1 MCSRGEAVFE
11 VEETE
16 EAAAGAAAA
25 VPDGAVAPGLSVD
38 SIFNMEDEP
47 GAPGASGGG
56 GGGGGEPGGVL
67 LTAASPGQS
76 WYLAGLFSGGRAAGT
91 LGWTGS
97 TSSCVS
103 RRARFSSVL
112 SSSPAPEGRFVF

>member
-11 VEETE
+11 AEETE

-47 GAPGASGGG
+47 DAPQPTNWG
-56 GGGGGEPGGVL
+56 PDL
-67 LTAASPGQS
+67 QT
-76 WYLAGLFSGGRAAGT
+76 R
-91 LGWTGS
+91 
-97 TSSCVS
+97 SSQWLES
-103 RRARFSSVL
+103 YRFPITRNAETEA
-112 SSSPAPEGRFVF
+112 PAPDR